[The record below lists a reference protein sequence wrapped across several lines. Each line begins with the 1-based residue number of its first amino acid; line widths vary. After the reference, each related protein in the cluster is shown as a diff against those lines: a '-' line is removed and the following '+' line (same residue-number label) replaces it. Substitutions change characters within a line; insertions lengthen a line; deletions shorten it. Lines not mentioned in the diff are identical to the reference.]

1 MLGPVQVLVVGVP
14 EDEGARALMAELSAL
29 PADGPVRCIDVFEC
43 AVGPD
48 GQLTMGDDDPAPLS
62 LPLFAEMVDDVVPV
76 PAEEGT
82 WHLGEVVAPGSRA
95 VVAVIEHQWAL
106 GLRDS
111 MRAAGGSIRYE
122 TWLDDGDRAALEAL
136 LESRAG

>member
-14 EDEGARALMAELSAL
+14 EDDGARALMAELAAL
-29 PADGPVRCIDVFEC
+29 PADGPVRCVDVFEC

-48 GQLTMGDDDPAPLS
+48 GQLTVADDDPAPLS

-76 PAEEGT
+76 PAEEGM
-82 WHLGEVVAPGSRA
+82 WHLGEVVPPGSRA

-122 TWLDDGDRAALEAL
+122 TWLDDDDRAVLETL

>member
-14 EDEGARALMAELSAL
+14 EDQRAPALMAELAAL

-48 GQLTMGDDDPAPLS
+48 GQLTVADDDPPLS

-111 MRAAGGSIRYE
+111 MRAAGGSLRYE
-122 TWLDDGDRAALEAL
+122 TWLDDDDRAALETL